1 LVPVQ
6 SSIHH
11 FNSKTQAGQRQSIR
25 EQTYSFH
32 VYVVPNSGDLSC
44 VIVSDE
50 EYPVR
55 VAFSLINKI
64 VDDWQQQFP
73 KHTYEADVTNSRISS
88 PTSPKFQEKNWPEL
102 NTYLQKYQDP
112 RQADNIMKIQ
122 QELDDTK
129 IVLVRHDSRSRQGQ
143 LAEFDR

>member
-1 LVPVQ
+1 MNCANHVVLPT
-6 SSIHH
+6 
-11 FNSKTQAGQRQSIR
+11 FNRNSKTQAGQRQSIR

-32 VYVVPNSGDLSC
+32 VYCVPNSGDLSC

-64 VDDWQQQFP
+64 VDDWQRDFP
-73 KHTYEADVTNSRISS
+73 KSTYEADVTNSRIQS

-129 IVLVRHDSRSRQGQ
+129 IVLVRLSLGYLSQWTG
-143 LAEFDR
+143 